1 MVITKQQVQSYHDNG
16 YLVVEN
22 VLDATM
28 VGRIRNVIAGLA
40 AKAAGLTSHND
51 VYDLEPTHTPE
62 KPRVR
67 RIKTP
72 HKVDP
77 LFWDV
82 VRHPGMLAI
91 LNQQRSMGI
100 F

>member
-1 MVITKQQVQSYHDNG
+1 MVINKQQIQSYHGNG

-22 VLDATM
+22 VFDAAM
-28 VGRIRNVIAGLA
+28 IGRNRHVIAGLV
-40 AKAAGLTSHND
+40 AKAVGVTAHND
-51 VYDLEPTHTPE
+51 VYDLEATHTPE
-62 KPRVR
+62 NPRVR

-82 VRHPGMLAI
+82 VRLPFL
-91 LNQQRSMGI
+91 LESE
-100 F
+100 